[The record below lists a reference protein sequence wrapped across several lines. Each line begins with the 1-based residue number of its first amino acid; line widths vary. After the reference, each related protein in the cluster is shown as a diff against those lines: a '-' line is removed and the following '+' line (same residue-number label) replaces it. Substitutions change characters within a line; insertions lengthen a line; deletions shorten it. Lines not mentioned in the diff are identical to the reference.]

1 MPTNTMVKDF
11 ILKKYFR
18 MWVNCKNDM
27 RPMTAELA
35 INIIKNKSSMKKIPY
50 FIINDAVRSK
60 KIGSFHDFYLFTEKE
75 ITNIVIRRCE
85 KYYNS
90 MGIIT

>member
-1 MPTNTMVKDF
+1 MLKDN

-18 MWVNCKNDM
+18 IWVNCKNYM

-35 INIIKNKSSMKKIPY
+35 IDIIKNKSSMKKIPY

-60 KIGSFHDFYLFTEKE
+60 KFGSFHDFYLFTEKE
-75 ITNIVIRRCE
+75 ITDIVIKRCK
-85 KYYNS
+85 KYHSS